1 MARDQQALAG
11 NARMKI
17 STKLTSLIAGAAV
30 LSGVLFGILSD
41 NAFDSIKFQRNIV
54 AGQSFVAPLRD
65 LAVALYR
72 HEVAQLRAQS
82 TRAAAAIEA
91 VTRSEE
97 QIKAAMERLASLHR
111 EMKAK
116 RGYVAEIPELK
127 SAVDRVLAL
136 RESRDLSI
144 AAVAEAHE
152 ASLDQLLEQAAQ
164 IATVFHNIEDPN
176 ADLVLSQIAEFE
188 IFPGILIARANMM
201 GRIFQIEEARK
212 GGMSSG
218 FVMRAQTDQLGQQM
232 GVVREHLQ
240 RLARAM
246 KRSAQSDQDGRGWAP
261 FVTKVAALIERE
273 HKFLAAIDDSV
284 LTPNAAPVLA
294 GADEALLAGLV
305 DLWSSISATST
316 AGLEARLAALEFSFY
331 WHSAAIAICML
342 VLFVAMLRGVR
353 IVSRDIN
360 VAENVTARIAE
371 GDLDIAVPGTGRQDE
386 IGGLARAVDILRQN
400 SLKQRELQEN
410 EREMMGRMAETGKRV
425 AESVQAIRAASSEIS
440 QGSNDLA
447 ARTERQASA
456 LQETVATMA
465 EISATVSMN
474 AQNSEQSRKLAAEA
488 LASAEDGGKAVAS
501 VVTAMSG
508 IEGSSSR
515 IAEIIQVMEEISFQ
529 TKLLALNAAV
539 EAARAG
545 ESGKGF
551 AVVAQ
556 EVRSLADRSRQASQ
570 QIRDLIAVSSR
581 EVGQGVKL
589 SGEAGE
595 ALTSIID
602 TVRRVAEIAPE
613 IAAGSREQ
621 ARSITEINKALNDLD
636 AATQQNAALVE
647 ESSAA
652 AASLADQSAQLVSV
666 VSGFTAGRDDE
677 EPAEPVVDEAPR
689 PRRSA
694 AKPAAPK
701 DGEWDTEF

>member
-1 MARDQQALAG
+1 
-11 NARMKI
+11 MKI
-17 STKLTSLIAGAAV
+17 STKLTGLIGAAALLSVSLYGLIAYRTYSNIQFQHLLNHGLDYQQPLKA
-30 LSGVLFGILSD
+30 LGEGI
-41 NAFDSIKFQRNIV
+41 
-54 AGQSFVAPLRD
+54 
-65 LAVALYR
+65 YR
-72 HEVAQLRAQS
+72 HQL
-82 TRAAAAIEA
+82 AA
-91 VTRSEE
+91 
-97 QIKAAMERLASLHR
+97 LD
-111 EMKAK
+111 AK
-116 RGYVAEIPELK
+116 RKGASDSEALSRADGLIRSALDQMSTANRRVESDGYRLPDLTGLK
-127 SAVDRVLAL
+127 QAIDRVVAT
-136 RESRDLSI
+136 RPRGDTSMSSI
-144 AAVAEAHE
+144 AQAHE
-152 ASLDQLLEQAAQ
+152 AAFVQLRQSFQAAQ
-164 IATVFHNIEDPN
+164 VTFEVLRDTDEDITLLGDLQFELLPSIIA
-176 ADLVLSQIAEFE
+176 ARGA
-188 IFPGILIARANMM
+188 LIARA
-201 GRIFQIEEARK
+201 FVFDDARSD
-212 GGMSSG
+212 GQMNSG
-218 FVMRAQTDQLGQQM
+218 VMRGLTEGIQRQVGA
-232 GVVREHLQ
+232 LQ
-240 RLARAM
+240 ELARRHVRDATRIARADSE
-246 KRSAQSDQDGRGWAP
+246 KRGWEQHVQPATVLQDRIQR
-261 FVTKVAALIERE
+261 FSSAITAVLVDAQAASTLVEE
-273 HKFLAAIDDSV
+273 DEASLTAFLGAWRALSTNVDEVLSARLSANTRAFYVQSTAIAAIMV
-284 LTPNAAPVLA
+284 L
-294 GADEALLAGLV
+294 
-305 DLWSSISATST
+305 
-316 AGLEARLAALEFSFY
+316 
-331 WHSAAIAICML
+331 
-342 VLFVAMLRGVR
+342 LFFAMLWIVR
-353 IVSRDIN
+353 SVTRDIN
-360 VAENVTARIAE
+360 TAEAVTARIAE
-371 GDLDIAVPGTGRQDE
+371 GELDLTVEGTERPDE
-386 IGGLARAVDILRQN
+386 IGGLARSVEVLRQN
-400 SLKQRELQEN
+400 SEKQRALQEN
-410 EREMMGRMAETGKRV
+410 EREMMGRLSETGKQV

-440 QGSNDLA
+440 QGSSDLA

-474 AQNSEQSRKLAAEA
+474 AQNSEQSRKLAADA

-652 AASLADQSAQLVSV
+652 AASLADQSAQLVNV
-666 VSGFTAGRDDE
+666 VADFTAGRDDE
-677 EPAEPVVDEAPR
+677 EPAPPVAEEDPR

-694 AKPAAPK
+694 TKTAKPK
-701 DGEWDTEF
+701 DGDWDTEF

>member
-240 RLARAM
+240 SLARAM

>member
-1 MARDQQALAG
+1 
-11 NARMKI
+11 MKI
-17 STKLTSLIAGAAV
+17 STKLTGLIGAAALLSVSLYGLIAYRTYSNIQFQHLLNHGLDYQQPLKA
-30 LSGVLFGILSD
+30 LGEGI
-41 NAFDSIKFQRNIV
+41 
-54 AGQSFVAPLRD
+54 
-65 LAVALYR
+65 YR
-72 HEVAQLRAQS
+72 HQL
-82 TRAAAAIEA
+82 AA
-91 VTRSEE
+91 
-97 QIKAAMERLASLHR
+97 LD
-111 EMKAK
+111 AK
-116 RGYVAEIPELK
+116 RKGASDSEALSRADGLIRSALDQMSTANRRVESDGYRLPDLTGLK
-127 SAVDRVLAL
+127 QAIDRVVAT
-136 RESRDLSI
+136 RPRGDTSMSSI
-144 AAVAEAHE
+144 AQAHE
-152 ASLDQLLEQAAQ
+152 AAFVQLRQSFQAAQ
-164 IATVFHNIEDPN
+164 VTFEVLRDTDEDITLLGDLQFELLPSIIA
-176 ADLVLSQIAEFE
+176 ARGA
-188 IFPGILIARANMM
+188 LIARA
-201 GRIFQIEEARK
+201 FVFDDARSD
-212 GGMSSG
+212 GQMNSG
-218 FVMRAQTDQLGQQM
+218 VMRGLTEGIQRQVGT
-232 GVVREHLQ
+232 LQ
-240 RLARAM
+240 ELARRHVRDATRIARADSE
-246 KRSAQSDQDGRGWAP
+246 KRGWEQHVQPATVLQDRIQR
-261 FVTKVAALIERE
+261 FSSAITAVLVDAQAASTLVEE
-273 HKFLAAIDDSV
+273 DEASLTAFLGAWRALSTNVDEVLSARLSANTRAFYVQSTAIAAIMV
-284 LTPNAAPVLA
+284 L
-294 GADEALLAGLV
+294 
-305 DLWSSISATST
+305 
-316 AGLEARLAALEFSFY
+316 
-331 WHSAAIAICML
+331 
-342 VLFVAMLRGVR
+342 LFFAMLWIVR
-353 IVSRDIN
+353 SVTRDIN
-360 VAENVTARIAE
+360 TAEAVTARIAE
-371 GDLDIAVPGTGRQDE
+371 GELDLTVEGTERPDE
-386 IGGLARAVDILRQN
+386 IGGLARSVEVLRQN
-400 SLKQRELQEN
+400 SEKQRALQEN
-410 EREMMGRMAETGKRV
+410 EREMMGRLSETGKQV

-440 QGSNDLA
+440 QGSSDLA

-474 AQNSEQSRKLAAEA
+474 AQNSEQSRKLAADA

-652 AASLADQSAQLVSV
+652 AASLADQSAQLVNV
-666 VSGFTAGRDDE
+666 VADFTAGRDDE
-677 EPAEPVVDEAPR
+677 EPAPPVAEEAPR

-694 AKPAAPK
+694 TKTAKPK
-701 DGEWDTEF
+701 DGDWDTEF

>member
-1 MARDQQALAG
+1 MPRDQQALAG

-17 STKLTSLIAGAAV
+17 STKLNALIAGAAL
-30 LSGVLFGILSD
+30 LSCVMFGIQAD
-41 NAFDSIKFQRNIV
+41 TAFESIKFQRDIV

-65 LAVALYR
+65 LGVALYR

-82 TRAAAAIEA
+82 TRTPAASEA
-91 VTRSEE
+91 VTRSDE
-97 QIKAAMERLASLHR
+97 QIKAAMARLAALHQ

-127 SAVDRVLAL
+127 QAIDRVLAL
-136 RESRDLSI
+136 RESRDLDI
-144 AAVAEAHE
+144 AAIAGAHE
-152 ASLDQLLEQAAQ
+152 ASLAQLLEQAVQ
-164 IATVFHNIEDPN
+164 ISTVFHNIEDPN

-188 IFPGILIARANMM
+188 IFPGILIGRANMM
-201 GRIFQIEEARK
+201 GRIFQIDEARK

-218 FVMRAQTDQLGQQM
+218 FVMRAQVDQLGQQM
-232 GVVREHLQ
+232 GIVREHLQ
-240 RLARAM
+240 SLARAM
-246 KRSAQSDQDGRGWAP
+246 KRSAQSDQDGRGWGP
-261 FVTKVAALIERE
+261 FVQKVAALIERE

-284 LTPNAAPVLA
+284 LTPNAAPDLA
-294 GADEALLAGLV
+294 DADEALLAGLL
-305 DLWSSISATST
+305 DLWSSVSATSA
-316 AGLEARLAALEFSFY
+316 AGLAARLQALEVSFY
-331 WHSAAIAICML
+331 WRSAAIAVSML
-342 VLFVAMLRGVR
+342 ILFVAMLRGVR
-353 IVSRDIN
+353 IVSRDIT
-360 VAENVTARIAE
+360 VAEKVTARIAE
-371 GDLDIAVPGTGRQDE
+371 GDLDMDVPGTGRQDE
-386 IGGLARAVDILRQN
+386 IGGLARAVDVLRQN
-400 SLKQRELQEN
+400 SIKQREMQEN
-410 EREMMGRMAETGKRV
+410 ERELMERMADTAKRV
-425 AESVQAIRAASSEIS
+425 ADSVQAIRAASSEIS
-440 QGSNDLA
+440 QGSSDLA

-474 AQNSEQSRKLAAEA
+474 AQNSEQSRKLAADA

-508 IEGSSSR
+508 IESSSSR

-652 AASLADQSAQLVSV
+652 AASLADQSAQLVNV
-666 VSGFTAGRDDE
+666 VADFTAVRDE
-677 EPAEPVVDEAPR
+677 EVPAEPIMDEAPR

-694 AKPAAPK
+694 AKTAAPK
-701 DGEWDTEF
+701 DGDWDQEF

>member
-240 RLARAM
+240 SLARAM

-694 AKPAAPK
+694 AKTAAPK